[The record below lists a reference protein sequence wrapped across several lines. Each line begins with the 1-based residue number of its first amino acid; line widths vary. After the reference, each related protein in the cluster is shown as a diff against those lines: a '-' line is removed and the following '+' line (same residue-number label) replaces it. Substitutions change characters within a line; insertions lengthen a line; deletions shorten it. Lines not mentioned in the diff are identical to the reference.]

1 MLMPLVRQGN
11 FAGPISC
18 DSLQI
23 VALNVEAEPIGA
35 TFTLSDET
43 TAYGYSAWDDIAG
56 LDVMATHV
64 EWLRDVL
71 SGPPAPVVRCGR
83 AGINTSHLSGE
94 EIPSPRSGVMNV
106 AARVRPSQ
114 RWLVA

>member
-1 MLMPLVRQGN
+1 
-11 FAGPISC
+11 
-18 DSLQI
+18 

-56 LDVMATHV
+56 LDVMASHV

-94 EIPSPRSGVMNV
+94 EIPSPRSGLMNV

-114 RWLVA
+114 GLRRRGEIA